1 MSDSRPSEEDQHY
14 ERIVQAEVAMEVINR
29 ARTLV
34 QARIFELEKTQGD
47 PAEAERL
54 AVKRGQLYAV
64 LRTVDYREPVR
75 VAALIEQWGPLVRDE
90 ARFWQVMR
98 DDRSLLAA

>member
-1 MSDSRPSEEDQHY
+1 MSESQPPEGDDHY
-14 ERIVQAEVAMEVINR
+14 QQIVQAEVAMEVINR

-34 QARIFELEKTQGD
+34 QARIVELEETCRD
-47 PAEAERL
+47 PIEAERL

-64 LRTVDYREPVR
+64 LRTVDYREPAR
-75 VAALIEQWGPLVRDE
+75 VSALIDHWGPLVRDE
-90 ARFWQVMR
+90 ARFWQAMR